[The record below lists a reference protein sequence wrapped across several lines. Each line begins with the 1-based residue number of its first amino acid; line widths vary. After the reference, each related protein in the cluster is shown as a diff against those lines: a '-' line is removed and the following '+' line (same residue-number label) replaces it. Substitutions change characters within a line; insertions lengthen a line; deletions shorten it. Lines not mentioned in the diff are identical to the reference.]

1 MDNTSIKRAVRAQR
15 VLLLNNVDPMVHSK
29 DLEVSLPVQF
39 ALWKYLD
46 WCQFIGMATSDVH
59 QLFVCDQEYCNVAGG
74 SHLVITKCRTP
85 SLIFLR
91 QNLECEGH
99 QC

>member
-1 MDNTSIKRAVRAQR
+1 MDNTSIKRAIRAKR

-29 DLEVSLPVQF
+29 DLEVSLPAQF

-74 SHLVITKCRTP
+74 SHLVT
-85 SLIFLR
+85 L
-91 QNLECEGH
+91 QNAGLPH
-99 QC
+99 SYF